1 MKTTNELHEIIR
13 NLRDALIE
21 AKCAA
26 GVWKTQANILPNA
39 VNDKLAEIE
48 TNIEH
53 VLEHN
58 KNW

>member
-1 MKTTNELHEIIR
+1 MKTTNELHEIIQ

-26 GVWKTQANILPNA
+26 GVWKTQANIIPNA

-48 TNIEH
+48 TNIH
-53 VLEHN
+53 HALERN
-58 KNW
+58 KIW

>member
-1 MKTTNELHEIIR
+1 MKTTNELLEIIQ

-26 GVWKTQANILPNA
+26 GVWKTQANIIPNA

-48 TNIEH
+48 ANIAH

-58 KNW
+58 KSW

>member
-1 MKTTNELHEIIR
+1 MKTTNELNEIIR

-26 GVWKTQANILPNA
+26 SVWKTQANILPNA

-48 TNIEH
+48 TNITH